1 MIKKNSLKLTT
12 ILRLKNYSLC
22 NHLNIYRE
30 AKFKN
35 KINFQK
41 QRIKTFMEKMK
52 KYFLI

>member
-1 MIKKNSLKLTT
+1 MIKKNSFKLIT

-22 NHLNIYRE
+22 NHQDIYRE
-30 AKFKN
+30 ANFKN